1 MTIGLC
7 GTGKMGA
14 AMVLRLLDCG
24 QKVMVWN
31 RDGAKCAPLVAAG
44 AVQAATPAELAGAC
58 DSIITILLNDDA
70 VNTVFRGTDGIL
82 SAPLGGRVVIE
93 MSTLRPATIEALA
106 GDVHGAGGRFVE
118 CPVGGSVQPAR
129 EGKLL
134 GLVGGSDEDVATARP
149 LLEMMCRRVEHVGPN
164 GAGSRM
170 KLAVNLPLMVYWR
183 ALGEALALVRP
194 LGLDPAR
201 LMDIM
206 TDTSGA
212 PAGLRG
218 RAGAIAA
225 GLGGAAP
232 TASAFDVSAAYKD
245 LVTMVETG
253 RAMGQ
258 DMSVSAAALDAFR
271 EAMESGLAAADASRL
286 AVLTARGAA

>member
-44 AVQAATPAELAGAC
+44 AVQAATPAELAAAC

-218 RAGAIAA
+218 RARAIAA

-258 DMSVSAAALDAFR
+258 DMSVSAAALDSFR
-271 EAMESGLAAADASRL
+271 QAMESGLAAADASRL
-286 AVLTARGAA
+286 AVLTARGTA